1 MLKLGLIEG
10 VEEANAG
17 ALGTADGEAD
27 GSKLTL
33 GLFDGCEE
41 GSELGSCDGHRPQ
54 KSLEWFRWFSRLL
67 RRTHRLNDPPLAGF
81 L

>member
-1 MLKLGLIEG
+1 MIEG

-41 GSELGSCDGHRPQ
+41 GSELGSCDGHKPQ
-54 KSLEWFRWFSRLL
+54 RSLEWFR
-67 RRTHRLNDPPLAGF
+67 
-81 L
+81 